1 MEAKTNGRVQR
12 SAAEWQQLVSR
23 FTESGR
29 SRAAFCRAEGIS
41 PATFSVWHRK
51 LGAKK
56 AAKKAAREFVEVTPA
71 SEPGIGG
78 WTVEIELPDG
88 RLARLRC

>member
-1 MEAKTNGRVQR
+1 MESKTNGRVQR

-41 PATFSVWHRK
+41 PATFRWC
-51 LGAKK
+51 K
-56 AAKKAAREFVEVTPA
+56 AVVDAFFLWLKEVALEHISLTSRIRPC
-71 SEPGIGG
+71 
-78 WTVEIELPDG
+78 V
-88 RLARLRC
+88 

>member
-1 MEAKTNGRVQR
+1 MEATNGRVQR
-12 SAAEWQQLVSR
+12 SAADWQAILHR
-23 FTESGR
+23 FSSSGR
-29 SRAAFCRAEGIS
+29 SLAAFCRAEGIS
-41 PATFSVWHRK
+41 RSTLDVWRRK
-51 LGAKK
+51 LEPKK
-56 AAKKAAREFVEVTPA
+56 GSRKRAPREFVEVTPV